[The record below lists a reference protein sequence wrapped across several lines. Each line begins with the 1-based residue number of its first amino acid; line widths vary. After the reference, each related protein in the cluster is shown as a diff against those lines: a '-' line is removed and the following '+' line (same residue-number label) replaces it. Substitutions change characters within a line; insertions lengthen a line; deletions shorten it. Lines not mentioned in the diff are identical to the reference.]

1 MGKPFRYSYKATAH
15 IKAEKEEIWK
25 TLTDLDNYHLWN
37 SFTPKVETNWEIGD
51 LVKLTVQMKNGKKPI
66 IQMEY
71 LSRFIPYDEFA
82 WGMNW
87 GFFLKAER
95 IQLLTSEKNGQ
106 TKYFTE
112 DIIEGM
118 LSPIVHMLYGNS
130 IQKGFES
137 LANSLKNY
145 IENL

>member
-1 MGKPFRYSYKATAH
+1 MGKPFRYCYKATAH